1 MLIGK
6 KRKKVYTK
14 NKRKPKMNRKA
25 KKSNR
30 NKKPMSK
37 KMKVKVNILLY
48 SLTVVLICILL
59 LSRYAKTTAL
69 QMKITEKNK
78 QIEELSDKKI
88 QMNLEL
94 EQIKESGLIEEEA
107 KIRLNMRKAKND
119 QIIYLDVE

>member
-1 MLIGK
+1 
-6 KRKKVYTK
+6 
-14 NKRKPKMNRKA
+14 MNRKA

-37 KMKVKVNILLY
+37 KMKVKVNILLN

-119 QIIYLDVE
+119 QIIYLDVEQLYIKRQEELM